1 MRPRV
6 IALGNAGR
14 GDDGAALLV
23 GGRIPPERAEVLLAG
38 RPGPGLLDLL
48 DPAVP
53 TVLLDVVSAGLAPG
67 TLVRLD
73 LGAVPDAAIAGGRGS
88 THGLGPAHALRLGRA
103 LGRELP
109 RGWFVGVEGATF
121 EPGAAVS
128 PQVEA
133 SLDAFYGAT
142 MAAVEALCTSM
153 A

>member
-14 GDDGAALLV
+14 GDDGAALV
-23 GGRIPPERAEVLLAG
+23 VAARIPPERAEVLLAG
-38 RPGPGLLDLL
+38 RPGPGLLDLF

-53 TVLLDVVSAGLAPG
+53 TVLLDVVSAGLPPG

-73 LGAVPDAAIAGGRGS
+73 LGAVPDAAVAGGRAS

-121 EPGAAVS
+121 APGAPLS
-128 PQVEA
+128 PQVQA
-133 SLDAFYGAT
+133 ALDAFYAAT
-142 MAAVEALCTSM
+142 MAAVEALCTST